1 MHTSHPTTRSAREL
15 PTLLVVSQ
23 DRSPKPAW
31 ISALRSGNFHAVQHS
46 SFAAALDLFEQTTPD
61 VILIDATGSMPNVL
75 RMIHE
80 LRQAAANPVLLLCEA
95 CRDDDLLSAYEA
107 GVDEC
112 IPKTISSA
120 VLLAKVRSWLRRSW
134 TVPVGFLGDVSAGG
148 LALLPSQRHLV
159 MGDGSIASLTNLEL
173 RLLHVLMARPDQP
186 ISADELI
193 RRTWRDPSRGDPA
206 ALKNVVY
213 RIRHKIEP
221 QPASPRRLLSVPGA
235 GYMFST
241 R

>member
-1 MHTSHPTTRSAREL
+1 M
-15 PTLLVVSQ
+15 
-23 DRSPKPAW
+23 
-31 ISALRSGNFHAVQHS
+31 
-46 SFAAALDLFEQTTPD
+46 
-61 VILIDATGSMPNVL
+61 
-75 RMIHE
+75 
-80 LRQAAANPVLLLCEA
+80 
-95 CRDDDLLSAYEA
+95 
-107 GVDEC
+107 
-112 IPKTISSA
+112 
-120 VLLAKVRSWLRRSW
+120 
-134 TVPVGFLGDVSAGG
+134 PVGFLGDVSAGG